1 MGGDFFNMKLFFLF
15 LFNSIL
21 CAESFRDLIE
31 ISERAPVRDVESA
44 LLKKQFYKH
53 KKTYHRFYKETF
65 DDFLKLPVGIQEATE
80 GKESIVVSLTSYP
93 PRIETAFIT
102 IESLLRQ
109 DTPPNKIILYLSEA
123 EFPEKQLPETLTFQQ
138 TRGLEIR
145 WVKENLKYYKKN
157 IYALKEFPTS
167 LLVTVDD
174 DSFYDQDM
182 LHIMLQKHEK
192 HPEAII
198 ANFYLAICVET
209 DGSLAKVQNYLTSLE
224 EIKKNEKRYFLLSGG
239 GGGTLYPKNCFNDIV
254 FDKETFLKYIPSDDF
269 WIFACG
275 LANNRRVIEG
285 KPCAYP
291 KVTDMGGKSSLEYS
305 RRMIRGMFAENIF
318 LHNAFLLLNLY
329 EKLGI
334 KPNKKLEG
342 VGLTAFDD
350 FVLKEKKK

>member
-1 MGGDFFNMKLFFLF
+1 M
-15 LFNSIL
+15 SIV
-21 CAESFRDLIE
+21 CAGSFRDLIE
-31 ISERAPVRDVESA
+31 ISECEPVCEVDAV

-53 KKTYHRFYKETF
+53 KKIFHRFYKDSFE
-65 DDFLKLPVGIQEATE
+65 DFLKAPAGLREQGSEKDA
-80 GKESIVVSLTSYP
+80 VVISLTSYP

-109 DTPPNKIILYLSEA
+109 EIPPQKIVLYLSEA
-123 EFPEKQLPETLTFQQ
+123 EFPTRELPETLKFQQ

-145 WVKENLKYYKKN
+145 WVQENIKYYKKN
-157 IYALKEFPTS
+157 IYALKEFS
-167 LLVTVDD
+167 NSVLVTVDD
-174 DSFYDQDM
+174 DSFYDPDM
-182 LHIMLQKHEK
+182 LRIMLHRHEEY
-192 HPEAII
+192 PEAIV
-198 ANFYLAICVET
+198 ANFYLAICIEA

-239 GGGTLYPKNCFNDIV
+239 GGGTLYPINCFNDIV

-275 LANNRRVIEG
+275 LANNRSVISG
-285 KPCAYP
+285 KPCSYP

-334 KPNKKLEG
+334 KPNKKLAG

-350 FVLKEKKK
+350 FISKDQKK